1 MNKRQDLPLK
11 NDVAARFVPKI
22 VALMVY
28 VGTLCF
34 VFTLFMTHTARVWE
48 TQFATQLSIEIPT
61 FSDNASGAVQERVV
75 QLLNKTP
82 GVQHVIAVPQ
92 KEMEN
97 LFHLSLLDNSIYFIV
112 KYLPFC

>member
-82 GVQHVIAVPQ
+82 GFN
-92 KEMEN
+92 MLL
-97 LFHLSLLDNSIYFIV
+97 LFRRKKWKIYFI
-112 KYLPFC
+112 PF